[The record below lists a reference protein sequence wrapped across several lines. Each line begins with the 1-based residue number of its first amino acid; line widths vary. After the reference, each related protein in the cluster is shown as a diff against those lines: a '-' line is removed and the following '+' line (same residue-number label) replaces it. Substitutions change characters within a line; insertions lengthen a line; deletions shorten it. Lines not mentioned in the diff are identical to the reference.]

1 MKRLALF
8 VATFTVL
15 TYFGTPAWAQGKG
28 GAGAGGFGR
37 GFGGAPTIRGGEG
50 KGYSGREMRSRI
62 EGSSKGEA
70 LKGTSSSMGGE
81 KTTSELLTQN
91 TKLSSKLEPLL
102 PAGTNVQ
109 DAAQGYDN
117 LGQFVAAVH
126 VSKNLDIPFSDLKGE
141 MLGGKS
147 LGQAIH
153 ELKPSANAHEEAIKA
168 NKQALKDMEESF
180 GGHKSDAVDRSSSKV
195 KAGK

>member
-1 MKRLALF
+1 MKRLAIF
-8 VATFTVL
+8 VATFTAV

-28 GAGAGGFGR
+28 GVGAGGFGK
-37 GFGGAPTIRGGEG
+37 GFGGAPAIRGGEG
-50 KGYSGREMRSRI
+50 KGYSGREMGPRI

-70 LKGTSSSMGGE
+70 SKGTPGSMGGK
-81 KTTSELLTQN
+81 KTASELLTQN

-109 DAAQGYDN
+109 DAAAGYDN

-141 MLGGKS
+141 MMGGKS

-153 ELKPSANAHEEAIKA
+153 ELKPSANAHEEATKA
-168 NKQALKDMEESF
+168 NRQALKDMEESS